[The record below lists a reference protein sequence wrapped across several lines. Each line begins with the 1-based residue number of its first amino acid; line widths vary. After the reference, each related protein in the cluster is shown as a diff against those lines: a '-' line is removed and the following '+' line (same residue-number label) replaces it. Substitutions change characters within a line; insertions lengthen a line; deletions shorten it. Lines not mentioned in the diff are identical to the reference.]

1 MKKKITIKFW
11 VLSGSNWGLPGDR
24 SVYHPLL
31 YYRGFLKNGTRIHN
45 FKFLS
50 KNQLCK
56 TVENEFYNIKS
67 RLHLGLFSVKILL
80 LSSFALA
87 AMIFQKFDHVV
98 KTK

>member
-1 MKKKITIKFW
+1 M
-11 VLSGSNWGLPGDR
+11 GLGVQIPHPRGIQKLIPHPHGGGDPIPHG
-24 SVYHPLL
+24 VPMGGGGGAQTLE
-31 YYRGFLKNGTRIHN
+31 
-45 FKFLS
+45 
-50 KNQLCK
+50 LCK

-67 RLHLGLFSVKILL
+67 RLHLGLFSEKILL